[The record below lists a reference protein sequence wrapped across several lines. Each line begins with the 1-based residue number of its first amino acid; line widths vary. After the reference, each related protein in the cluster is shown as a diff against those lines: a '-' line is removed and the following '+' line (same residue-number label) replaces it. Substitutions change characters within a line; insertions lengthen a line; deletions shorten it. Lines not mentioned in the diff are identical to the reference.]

1 MEGKRATADNETS
14 KQSNTYT
21 ANQFND
27 VEIVSTFVLCHR
39 LFPYIE
45 YLLLEMLDQAKIS

>member
-1 MEGKRATADNETS
+1 MEGKRATADNETG